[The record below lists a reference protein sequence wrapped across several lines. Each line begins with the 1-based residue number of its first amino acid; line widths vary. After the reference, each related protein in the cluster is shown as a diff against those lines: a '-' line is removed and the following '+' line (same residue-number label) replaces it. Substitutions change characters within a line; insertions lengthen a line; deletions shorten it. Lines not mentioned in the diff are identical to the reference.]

1 MKKSKVNKVIVIFI
15 IVGIVLFG
23 FLGYKVKNDFFKGSV
38 HRKVDSIDFYGYT
51 LSKNDTEVYK
61 SNFKELSKVLNEK
74 QINYT
79 DYDKLI
85 SKLFVI
91 DLYNLDNKLAST
103 DIGGL
108 EFLHKDFK
116 PAPFIIGISGSV
128 AVGKSTT
135 ARLLQLLLKR
145 TYPDL
150 KVHLMTTDG
159 FLYPNEE
166 LQRRDLM
173 PRKGFP
179 ESYNMTMLSDF
190 LSDVLSGKED
200 IVYPLY
206 SQELSDIVPGKYGH
220 VKNPDVLIIEGIN
233 TLQLPE
239 SGQVVTSDFFDF
251 SIYIDADEDLI
262 EKWYMQRFKK
272 VLKLNKDKPNNFY
285 YEMANGPLDDALKL
299 AEETWQMVNLVNLRE
314 YIAPTK
320 KRASL
325 ILHKTNGHLI
335 DRIYLRHI

>member
-1 MKKSKVNKVIVIFI
+1 MRNYTSFNRNEWAKLAPLDKVNITKEELADIKS
-15 IVGIVLFG
+15 
-23 FLGYKVKNDFFKGSV
+23 LGD
-38 HRKVDSIDFYGYT
+38 
-51 LSKNDTEVYK
+51 
-61 SNFKELSKVLNEK
+61 
-74 QINYT
+74 
-79 DYDKLI
+79 
-85 SKLFVI
+85 VI
-91 DLYNLDNKLAST
+91 DLT
-103 DIGGL
+103 DVHEIYTSL
-108 EFLHKDFK
+108 ISYLHLVYQQKKNAQKAQIKFLHKSFS

-135 ARLLQLLLKR
+135 ARLLQLLLSR
-145 TYPDL
+145 TYPEL

-159 FLYPNEE
+159 FIYPNEE
-166 LQRRDLM
+166 LKRRNLM

-179 ESYNMTMLSDF
+179 ESYDMALLSNF
-190 LSDVLSGKED
+190 LRDVLSGKSD

-251 SIYIDADEDLI
+251 SIYIDAEEDLI
-262 EKWYMQRFKK
+262 EKWYMQRFRK
-272 VLKLNKDKPNNFY
+272 VLKLNKNKPDNFY
-285 YEMANGPLDDALKL
+285 YKMANEPLEDAIQL

-320 KRASL
+320 ERASL
-325 ILHKTNGHLI
+325 ILHKTDGHLI

>member
-1 MKKSKVNKVIVIFI
+1 MRNYTNFNRNEWAKLAPLDKVNITKEELADIKS
-15 IVGIVLFG
+15 
-23 FLGYKVKNDFFKGSV
+23 LGDVVDLTDV
-38 HRKVDSIDFYGYT
+38 HEIYT
-51 LSKNDTEVYK
+51 S
-61 SNFKELSKVLNEK
+61 
-74 QINYT
+74 
-79 DYDKLI
+79 LI
-85 SKLFVI
+85 SYIHLVYQQKKNAQKAQI
-91 DLYNLDNKLAST
+91 
-103 DIGGL
+103 
-108 EFLHKDFK
+108 EFLHRSFS
-116 PAPFIIGISGSV
+116 PATFIIGISGSV

-145 TYPDL
+145 TYPGL

-159 FLYPNEE
+159 FIYPNEE
-166 LQRRDLM
+166 LKRRGLM

-179 ESYNMTMLSDF
+179 ESYNMTLLSDF
-190 LSDVLSGKED
+190 LRDVLSGKKD

-239 SGQVVTSDFFDF
+239 NGQVVTSDFFDF
-251 SIYIDADEDLI
+251 SIYIDAEEDLI
-262 EKWYMQRFKK
+262 EEWYMQRFKK
-272 VLKLNKDKPNNFY
+272 VLKLNKDKPDNFY
-285 YEMANGPLDDALKL
+285 YEMANGPLDKAMQL

-320 KRASL
+320 QRASL
-325 ILHKTNGHLI
+325 ILHKTDGHLI

>member
-1 MKKSKVNKVIVIFI
+1 MRNYTSFNRNEWAKLAPLDKVNITKEELADIKS
-15 IVGIVLFG
+15 
-23 FLGYKVKNDFFKGSV
+23 LGD
-38 HRKVDSIDFYGYT
+38 
-51 LSKNDTEVYK
+51 
-61 SNFKELSKVLNEK
+61 
-74 QINYT
+74 
-79 DYDKLI
+79 
-85 SKLFVI
+85 VI
-91 DLYNLDNKLAST
+91 DLT
-103 DIGGL
+103 DVHEIYTSL
-108 EFLHKDFK
+108 ISYLHLVYQQKKNAQKAQIKFLHKSFS

-135 ARLLQLLLKR
+135 ARLLQLLLSR
-145 TYPDL
+145 TYPEL

-159 FLYPNEE
+159 FIYPNEE
-166 LQRRDLM
+166 LKRRNLM

-179 ESYNMTMLSDF
+179 ESYDMALLSDF
-190 LSDVLSGKED
+190 LRDVLSGKSD

-251 SIYIDADEDLI
+251 SIYIDAEEDLI
-262 EKWYMQRFKK
+262 EKWYMQRFRK
-272 VLKLNKDKPNNFY
+272 VLKLNKNKPDNFY
-285 YEMANGPLDDALKL
+285 YEMANGPLDKAMQL

-320 KRASL
+320 QRASL
-325 ILHKTNGHLI
+325 ILHKTDGHLI

>member
-1 MKKSKVNKVIVIFI
+1 MRNYTSFNRNEWAKLAPLDKVNITKEELADIKS
-15 IVGIVLFG
+15 
-23 FLGYKVKNDFFKGSV
+23 LGD
-38 HRKVDSIDFYGYT
+38 
-51 LSKNDTEVYK
+51 
-61 SNFKELSKVLNEK
+61 
-74 QINYT
+74 
-79 DYDKLI
+79 
-85 SKLFVI
+85 VI
-91 DLYNLDNKLAST
+91 DLT
-103 DIGGL
+103 DVHEIYTSL
-108 EFLHKDFK
+108 ISYLHLVYQQKKNAQKAQIEFLHRSFS

-145 TYPDL
+145 TYPGL

-159 FLYPNEE
+159 FIYPNEE
-166 LQRRDLM
+166 LKRRGLM

-179 ESYNMTMLSDF
+179 ESYNMTLLSDF
-190 LSDVLSGKED
+190 LRDVLSGKKD

-239 SGQVVTSDFFDF
+239 NGQVVTSDFFDF
-251 SIYIDADEDLI
+251 SIYIDAEEDLI
-262 EKWYMQRFKK
+262 EEWYMQRFKK
-272 VLKLNKDKPNNFY
+272 VLKLNKDKPDNFY
-285 YEMANGPLDDALKL
+285 YEMANGPLDKAMQL

-320 KRASL
+320 QRASL
-325 ILHKTNGHLI
+325 ILHKTDGHLI

>member
-1 MKKSKVNKVIVIFI
+1 MRNYTSFERNEWAQLAPKNSVEITKEELASIKS
-15 IVGIVLFG
+15 
-23 FLGYKVKNDFFKGSV
+23 LGDV
-38 HRKVDSIDFYGYT
+38 VD
-51 LSKNDTEVYK
+51 LSDVREVYT
-61 SNFKELSKVLNEK
+61 SLISYLHLVYQEK
-74 QINYT
+74 QQARQAQVN
-79 DYDKLI
+79 
-85 SKLFVI
+85 
-91 DLYNLDNKLAST
+91 
-103 DIGGL
+103 
-108 EFLHKDFK
+108 FLHKSFK

-145 TYPDL
+145 TYPGL

-159 FLYPNEE
+159 FIYPNES
-166 LQRRDLM
+166 LKRRGLM
-173 PRKGFP
+173 SRKGFP
-179 ESYNMTMLSDF
+179 ESYNMTLLSDF
-190 LSDVLSGKED
+190 LRDVLSGKED

-220 VKNPDVLIIEGIN
+220 VKNPDILIMEGIN

-251 SIYIDADEDLI
+251 SIYIDAQEDLI

-272 VLKLNKDKPNNFY
+272 VLKINKDKPDNFY
-285 YEMANGPLDDALKL
+285 YEMANGPLDKALEM

-320 KRASL
+320 ERASL
-325 ILHKTNGHLI
+325 IMHKTDNHLI